1 MALSNRDMAV
11 SGVMVYNAK
20 TRKRVITL
28 GFPSVIRVCLS
39 PSNPAKQSNSQVSH
53 RAMNTKQ
60 DTLETIVERTAQQ
73 VIADE
78 FLIARAKILELAAT
92 LDRIERSSGDVED
105 SKQMN
110 LLAQGMHILCDEEVD
125 KAKRVQ
131 LLMSRQYDPQWQH
144 TMSIARKGV

>member
-1 MALSNRDMAV
+1 
-11 SGVMVYNAK
+11 
-20 TRKRVITL
+20 
-28 GFPSVIRVCLS
+28 
-39 PSNPAKQSNSQVSH
+39 
-53 RAMNTKQ
+53 MNTKLDAIEQ
-60 DTLETIVERTAQQ
+60 IVERTAQQ

-131 LLMSRQYDPQWQH
+131 LLMSRQYDPLWQN

>member
-1 MALSNRDMAV
+1 
-11 SGVMVYNAK
+11 
-20 TRKRVITL
+20 
-28 GFPSVIRVCLS
+28 
-39 PSNPAKQSNSQVSH
+39 
-53 RAMNTKQ
+53 MNTKQ
-60 DTLETIVERTAQQ
+60 DTIEPIVERTAQQ

-131 LLMSRQYDPQWQH
+131 LLMSRQYDPLWQN

>member
-1 MALSNRDMAV
+1 
-11 SGVMVYNAK
+11 
-20 TRKRVITL
+20 
-28 GFPSVIRVCLS
+28 
-39 PSNPAKQSNSQVSH
+39 
-53 RAMNTKQ
+53 MNTKQ
-60 DTLETIVERTAQQ
+60 DILDPIVERTAQQ

-105 SKQMN
+105 SIPKN

-144 TMSIARKGV
+144 TMSITRKGV

>member
-1 MALSNRDMAV
+1 
-11 SGVMVYNAK
+11 
-20 TRKRVITL
+20 
-28 GFPSVIRVCLS
+28 
-39 PSNPAKQSNSQVSH
+39 
-53 RAMNTKQ
+53 MNTKQ
-60 DTLETIVERTAQQ
+60 DTLEPIVERTAQQ

-131 LLMSRQYDPQWQH
+131 LLMSREYDPQWQQ
-144 TMSIARKGV
+144 TMSIAQKGV

>member
-1 MALSNRDMAV
+1 
-11 SGVMVYNAK
+11 
-20 TRKRVITL
+20 
-28 GFPSVIRVCLS
+28 
-39 PSNPAKQSNSQVSH
+39 
-53 RAMNTKQ
+53 MNTK
-60 DTLETIVERTAQQ
+60 LEAIEQIVERTAQQ

-144 TMSIARKGV
+144 TMSIAQKGV

>member
-1 MALSNRDMAV
+1 
-11 SGVMVYNAK
+11 
-20 TRKRVITL
+20 
-28 GFPSVIRVCLS
+28 
-39 PSNPAKQSNSQVSH
+39 
-53 RAMNTKQ
+53 MNTKQ
-60 DTLETIVERTAQQ
+60 DILDPIVERTAQQ

-105 SKQMN
+105 SIPMN
-110 LLAQGMHILCDEEVD
+110 LIAQGMHILCDEEVD

-131 LLMSRQYDPQWQH
+131 LLMSRQYDPPWQN